1 MADETAPAR
10 SPASKTT
17 NYVEGVGTAG
27 IGALVAPA
35 LMDRGMSPTEAAL
48 IAAVVGAVL
57 PVVGSFARDWIAARR
72 AKLGI

>member
-1 MADETAPAR
+1 MTAALV
-10 SPASKTT
+10 AL
-17 NYVEGVGTAG
+17 
-27 IGALVAPA
+27 ALVAPA